1 MTANRSMPR
10 IILQV
15 LAVVVSI
22 WMLTACASPKP
33 AISSLPTPPRSPV
46 QPPSPLQP
54 ATHESIVDVPAPS
67 QNKAAISGLFYSYTS
82 KQEVPQTLFYLTPAV
97 GPDKLQM
104 PALLTGPEVSAGDIQ
119 GQTDQL
125 GQFTL
130 NDIPPGNY
138 YLIIW
143 APPYS
148 WSEAQ
153 MSPNDPSP
161 RLISLSPNQS
171 LPLGTVYVSWP

>member
-1 MTANRSMPR
+1 MSKIVLQ
-10 IILQV
+10 II
-15 LAVVVSI
+15 AVVLSMWV
-22 WMLTACASPKP
+22 LTACASPNP
-33 AISSLPTPPRSPV
+33 AILPLPTPPHSPFE
-46 QPPSPLQP
+46 SP
-54 ATHESIVDVPAPS
+54 ATVPTATLKATVAAPLPS
-67 QNKAAISGLFYSYTS
+67 QNKAALSGRFYSYTS
-82 KQEVPQTLFYLTPAV
+82 EQEIPQTLFYLTPAV
-97 GPDKLQM
+97 GPDKMQM

-138 YLIIW
+138 YLIVW

-153 MSPNDPSP
+153 MGPVDPSP

-171 LPLGTVYVSWP
+171 LPLGIVYVSWP